1 MTDLWHPFA
10 DMARVAGA
18 ELVIERGEGVY
29 VWDADGKR
37 YLDGA
42 ASLWYCNVGHGR
54 REIADAIAAQLVR
67 LEAYHVFGDLA
78 NRPALELAESL
89 AARAPTPGS
98 KVFLTSGGADSID
111 TAAKLAR
118 LWHATRGEPTRTH
131 LVSRTQGYHGTHG
144 IATSILGMPYREGF
158 GELVADTSQVAWDD
172 AAALEAEIERLGP
185 ERVAAFVFEPVIG
198 AGGVLLPPPG
208 YLDAV
213 TEICAR
219 HGVLTIADA
228 VIGGFGRVG
237 GWFAV
242 ERFGLAPD
250 LIVFAKG
257 VTSGYLPLG
266 GVVVRPASP
275 SRSGQSRAARSRTA
289 RRTAATRPAAPPRWR
304 TSRCSS
310 ETASSTGRA
319 RWRRPFHDG
328 AARAPESPLAWS
340 REVRGG
346 VGLMAAVALDPEQV
360 HDLGAAATQPW
371 AHARRAGLLTR
382 WLWDGVRA
390 RTPAHD
396 RGRAHRGDRGRAR
409 DGARRVSGSSL
420 THNVACAARVGLK
433 SDTEVNRP
441 RAARVGLKSD
451 TGSAPPR
458 VRLSA

>member
-1 MTDLWHPFA
+1 MRASTSGTPS
-10 DMARVAGA
+10 GQ
-18 ELVIERGEGVY
+18 
-29 VWDADGKR
+29 R

-54 REIADAIAAQLVR
+54 QEIADAIAAQLAR
-67 LEAYHVFGDLA
+67 LEAYHVFGDVA
-78 NRPALELAESL
+78 NRPALELAEAL
-89 AARAPTPGS
+89 ADRAPTRGA

-131 LVSRTQGYHGTHG
+131 LISREQGYHGTHG

-172 AAALEAEIERLGP
+172 AGALEAEIDRLGP

-208 YLDAV
+208 YLDAI

-266 GVVVRPASP
+266 GVVVSP
-275 SRSGQSRAARSRTA
+275 RVAEPFWTVPG
-289 RRTAATRPAAPPRWR
+289 
-304 TSRCSS
+304 
-310 ETASSTGRA
+310 
-319 RWRRPFHDG
+319 RPFSHGATYSGHPTCCAAALANIALLERDG
-328 AARAPESPLAWS
+328 LVDRAFALEGPFHTALVALESHPLV

-346 VGLMAAVALDPEQV
+346 IGVMAAVALDPGQV
-360 HDLGAAATQPW
+360 GDLGAAATRLW

-382 WLWDGVRA
+382 WLWDGVA
-390 RTPAHD
+390 
-396 RGRAHRGDRGRAR
+396 
-409 DGARRVSGSSL
+409 L
-420 THNVACAARVGLK
+420 
-433 SDTEVNRP
+433 
-441 RAARVGLKSD
+441 
-451 TGSAPPR
+451 APPLTIEDGHVEEIVGALGTALDR
-458 VRLSA
+458 CQAEA